1 MHGNSKLT
9 IKVARETVEHNIPKE
24 QQQEPPRRRPDLA
37 TFFSTLDL
45 VDTSG
50 DRQPQNAHSLPL
62 PQDISAA
69 FVSRSTTHTSYDTRE
84 RRRVC

>member
-1 MHGNSKLT
+1 MC
-9 IKVARETVEHNIPKE
+9 VVEHNIPKE
-24 QQQEPPRRRPDLA
+24 QQQEQPRRRPDLG

-50 DRQPQNAHSLPL
+50 TRQPQNANSLPL

-69 FVSRSTTHTSYDTRE
+69 FVCRTAIPAKMWTSN
-84 RRRVC
+84 